1 MIRILYFASLRERL
15 GRDAEELE
23 LPVGGVTDVAGLMAI
38 LRSRGGVW
46 GEALAAGETVLVAR
60 NQEMAGM
67 DTAIVDGDE
76 VGVFPPVTGG

>member
-15 GRDAEELE
+15 GRDAEQLE
-23 LPVGGVTDVAGLMAI
+23 LPVGVTDVAGL
-38 LRSRGGVW
+38 LTFLSERGGVW
-46 GEALAAGETVLVAR
+46 GEALDAGETVLVAR

-76 VGVFPPVTGG
+76 VGLFPPVTGG